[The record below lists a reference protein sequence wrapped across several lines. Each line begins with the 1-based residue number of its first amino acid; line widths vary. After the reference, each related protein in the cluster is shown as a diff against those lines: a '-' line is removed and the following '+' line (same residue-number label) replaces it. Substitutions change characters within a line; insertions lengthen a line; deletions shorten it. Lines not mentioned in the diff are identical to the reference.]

1 MLYQIARGG
10 NTMKLRDI
18 LDKEFEE
25 IVTEFQNR
33 GIIFEDQF
41 KVMTS
46 MFCKQ
51 YSHELL

>member
-1 MLYQIARGG
+1 
-10 NTMKLRDI
+10 MKLRDI